1 MFGILP
7 RTKQTTNLTN
17 STNLASSTVE
27 SIIYKEESYA
37 IVGAAMQVH
46 STLGCGFVEKV
57 YQEALEIEFTKRG
70 IPFEREKRLLIE
82 YKGQILKTDFYVDFL
97 CFDKIVVELK
107 AVIEVANEHKSQ
119 VINYLKA
126 GNFKLGYLLNFGQQN
141 LYYERLFHP
150 NR

>member
-1 MFGILP
+1 MGTILF
-7 RTKQTTNLTN
+7 KQ
-17 STNLASSTVE
+17 
-27 SIIYKEESYA
+27 ESYA

-46 STLGCGFVEKV
+46 SSLGCGFVEKV

-82 YKGQILKTDFYVDFL
+82 YNSQILKTEFYVDFL
-97 CFDKIVVELK
+97 CYDKIVVELK
-107 AVIEVANEHKSQ
+107 AVTEIVGEHKSQ

-126 GNFKLGYLLNFGQQN
+126 GGFKLGYLINFGQQS

>member
-1 MFGILP
+1 MSDIL
-7 RTKQTTNLTN
+7 
-17 STNLASSTVE
+17 
-27 SIIYKEESYA
+27 YKEESYA

-97 CFDKIVVELK
+97 CFNKIVVELK
-107 AVIEVANEHKSQ
+107 AVSALEDIHKAQ
-119 VINYLKA
+119 VLNYLHA
-126 GNFKLGYLLNFGQQN
+126 TELDLGILINFGEPSLVTHRLINFKHLNN
-141 LYYERLFHP
+141 
-150 NR
+150 NTTI

>member
-1 MFGILP
+1 MSDIL
-7 RTKQTTNLTN
+7 
-17 STNLASSTVE
+17 
-27 SIIYKEESYA
+27 YKEESYA

-82 YKGQILKTDFYVDFL
+82 YKGQILKSDFYVDFL

-126 GNFKLGYLLNFGQQN
+126 GYFRLGYLLNFGQQN